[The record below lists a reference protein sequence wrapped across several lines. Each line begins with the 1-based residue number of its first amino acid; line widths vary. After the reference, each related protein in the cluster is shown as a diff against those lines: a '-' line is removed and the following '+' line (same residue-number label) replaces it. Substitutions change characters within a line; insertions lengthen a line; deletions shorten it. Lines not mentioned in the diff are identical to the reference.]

1 MVLYLDYRITDYPA
15 KLDHTIANMEKIIY
29 SEGFHNELSR
39 FIPLDVQENTLKKAK
54 FKDFFFN

>member
-39 FIPLDVQENTLKKAK
+39 FIPLDVQENE
-54 FKDFFFN
+54 